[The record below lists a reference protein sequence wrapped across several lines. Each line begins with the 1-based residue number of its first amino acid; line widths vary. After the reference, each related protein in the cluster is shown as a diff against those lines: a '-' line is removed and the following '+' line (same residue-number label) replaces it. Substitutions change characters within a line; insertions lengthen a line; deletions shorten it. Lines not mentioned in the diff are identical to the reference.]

1 MTTDMLR
8 CALRGVAAYRPV
20 VDEPVMRL
28 ALGVLDKLSAGD
40 GSGAVEDYARLFYA
54 LRSAGSRSLGIGNP
68 PMPLWRSGAGRTP
81 PWRRPPGGIL
91 RRSPCWRSWTGT
103 RCSLR

>member
-54 LRSAGSRSLGIGNP
+54 LRSAGIGNP

>member
-28 ALGVLDKLSAGD
+28 ALGYWISCPPGTAAGPWRTTPGCSMPCGARGAGAWGNGWTA
-40 GSGAVEDYARLFYA
+40 GSGT
-54 LRSAGSRSLGIGNP
+54 GNP
-68 PMPLWRSGAGRTP
+68 PMPLWWSGAGRTP
-81 PWRRPPGGIL
+81 PWRPPGGY
-91 RRSPCWRSWTGT
+91 
-103 RCSLR
+103 

>member
-40 GSGAVEDYARLFYA
+40 GSGALCPAPGLPVGRWGA
-54 LRSAGSRSLGIGNP
+54 L
-68 PMPLWRSGAGRTP
+68 
-81 PWRRPPGGIL
+81 PGGATRL
-91 RRSPCWRSWTGT
+91 SRRGRDAG
-103 RCSLR
+103 L